1 MPPNRLSASPPLARG
16 PCAPRSRVAS
26 CLTNRLTNRLARLVS
41 NRASDLVPGRVPG
54 LVASAAALA
63 CALGLGAAPT
73 PAAAQETFKL
83 GVVSFLSGQAA
94 ESFGIPAVNGG
105 KWLIDQFNNATAPA
119 PYDKKGFG
127 GLTIQAVYIDENGG
141 ATKQVQELRNLYERE
156 NVDAVVGYVSS
167 GDCLAVAPVAEEMK
181 RFLLLYDCGTPRIFE
196 ERSYNY
202 VFRTASHGTMDNVAL
217 ARYLKKKDIKV
228 ESINFINQDYAW
240 GHDSLLDF
248 ELAMKVLYPDAK
260 KGADLRPKFGAGQ
273 YGTEISSLMSSPA
286 TITHSSLWGG
296 DLQAFVLQSAPR
308 GLFKRSQV
316 VLSAADHVLPGLG
329 NRMPDGTILGAR
341 GAYGLLS
348 PKSDLNDWWMAGYE
362 KANKVY
368 PVQAP
373 YRMAQALMGLKLA
386 VEKAMA
392 ANGGKK
398 PSHDEL
404 AAALKGLAWDS
415 PAGRIQMVNGNG
427 HQAIQPTAIGRT
439 KYNASLR
446 RVDLVD
452 IERFPAECVNP
463 PAGVRSEDWLKAGMP
478 GAKC

>member
-1 MPPNRLSASPPLARG
+1 MN
-16 PCAPRSRVAS
+16 APRR
-26 CLTNRLTNRLARLVS
+26 
-41 NRASDLVPGRVPG
+41 
-54 LVASAAALA
+54 SAAQPVSRMGRALLASTIVGAMAVVPALA
-63 CALGLGAAPT
+63 I
-73 PAAAQETFKL
+73 AQESFKV
-83 GVVSFLSGQAA
+83 GIVSFLSGQAA

-105 KWLIDQFNNATAPA
+105 KWMIEQFNNGTAPA

-127 GLTIQAVYIDENGG
+127 GLKIEPIYLDENGG

-196 ERSYNY
+196 ERSYDY

-240 GHDSLLDF
+240 GHDSLADF
-248 ELAMKVLYPDAK
+248 DLAMKQLYPEAK

-273 YGTEISSLMSSPA
+273 YGTEISSLLSSPA
-286 TITHSSLWGG
+286 TVTHSSLWGG
-296 DLQAFVLQSAPR
+296 DLQSFVLQAAPR
-308 GLFKRSQV
+308 GLFKGTQA

-329 NRMPDGTILGAR
+329 NKMPDGVILGAR
-341 GAYGLLS
+341 GAYGLMS
-348 PKSDLNDWWMAGYE
+348 PPSPLNDWWFQGYE
-362 KANKVY
+362 KTYKTY

-373 YRMAQALMGLKLA
+373 YRMAQALLGLKLA

-398 PSHDEL
+398 PTHEQL
-404 AAALKGLAWDS
+404 AAALKGLEWDS
-415 PAGRIQMVNGNG
+415 PAGRIRMVLGNG

-439 KYNASLR
+439 KFDAQKKM
-446 RVDLVD
+446 VTLVD

-463 PAGVRSEDWLKAGMP
+463 PADMKSEVWLKAGMK
-478 GAKC
+478 GAQC